1 MTEAYSTLNN
11 TIRYYGR
18 AENGKIVEKGAQIPF
33 NFQLMGTN
41 FSTTAVEF
49 KKLITGF
56 IKRLPKGEKIEA
68 NWVVSEIFQYFFQN
82 IFDFFLSLQVGKS

>member
-18 AENGKIVEKGAQIPF
+18 AENGVIVEKGSQIPF
-33 NFQLMGTN
+33 NFQLIETN
-41 FSTTAVEF
+41 VSTTALEF
-49 KKLITGF
+49 KKLIMGF

-68 NWVVSEIFQYFFQN
+68 NWVVSEIFQFYLEY
-82 IFDFFLSLQVGKS
+82 I

>member
-41 FSTTAVEF
+41 FSTTAVEY
-49 KKLITGF
+49 KKIITGF

-68 NWVVSEIFQYFFQN
+68 NWVVSEIVQ
-82 IFDFFLSLQVGKS
+82 FFLEYLIFFVYSS